1 MDADEFARS
10 EDFANSQ
17 ILPRIHQDW
26 LTNDAALLTEW
37 LQRSERYRPPVSV
50 AEQWHAMYTEA
61 LAKVQ
66 QEEEGVREVGK
77 RRIMQVW
84 LCRIQMDCPVR
95 PLTRAKDEGSF
106 LIVQPWSPVYS
117 VVLPGA

>member
-1 MDADEFARS
+1 LPDPCLQYFALSPASAYNHDDVLLMDAEEFARS

-84 LCRIQMDCPVR
+84 RYRTLLD
-95 PLTRAKDEGSF
+95 
-106 LIVQPWSPVYS
+106 
-117 VVLPGA
+117 

>member
-66 QEEEGVREVGK
+66 QEEEGVREVAK

-84 LCRIQMDCPVR
+84 LSRI
-95 PLTRAKDEGSF
+95 
-106 LIVQPWSPVYS
+106 
-117 VVLPGA
+117 